1 MHLLSNI
8 HANNTVRK
16 QLQRITMGFLQLI
29 ATTASQKGRLSSSI
43 FKHGEHFIHRER
55 RFLASS
61 GTMEAKGYFDAIDNA
76 REILEDDKTLAE
88 KVPSCVVVGMQSV
101 GKSAV
106 LSRISGIRFPQDS
119 EVCTRVAIE
128 LRLRRSDDPSNLLTM
143 KAGNH
148 ESKKIDK
155 SNDAGKLFE
164 QALKEAQKT
173 ILKGRQFEDKMSVKI
188 EKEDPDIPDVTLV
201 DLPGVFFAKER
212 VDDALEE
219 KVKSMISERVNNE
232 MALIL
237 HVIPVDQDTDTV
249 STWRYVHEAD
259 KQQRRTISVLTKADL
274 ALKDGTDVLAKRIR
288 KIAADSKTSE
298 CFVVHGAAECDIDEQ
313 LQLEN
318 VVSCIEGLELEQTI
332 NVGTAELTRHIQ
344 ERMLDHIKDKVPE
357 MRSMLEDQL
366 RKSQDEL
373 KKLGRE
379 PIQPVRIAIRD
390 YDLINDHL
398 DEAYQSFQPV
408 LRQFVDNLTN
418 AIFGI
423 DMKPLGIVNTSK
435 ADRTLLHNFVRQS
448 SSHHSYAGD
457 KRFDSVDQIPLKTR
471 EFHILAL
478 EVKKI
483 GDDNRR
489 MINTQFVGKET
500 ELKEWLTTFANPFEE
515 VTKVFMDDV
524 FDLFYD
530 QVIQPSITNNQLL
543 RRADSVIHTIILRE

>member
-29 ATTASQKGRLSSSI
+29 ATTAFQKGRLSSSI

-398 DEAYQSFQPV
+398 DEAYQ
-408 LRQFVDNLTN
+408 
-418 AIFGI
+418 
-423 DMKPLGIVNTSK
+423 
-435 ADRTLLHNFVRQS
+435 
-448 SSHHSYAGD
+448 
-457 KRFDSVDQIPLKTR
+457 
-471 EFHILAL
+471 
-478 EVKKI
+478 
-483 GDDNRR
+483 
-489 MINTQFVGKET
+489 
-500 ELKEWLTTFANPFEE
+500 
-515 VTKVFMDDV
+515 
-524 FDLFYD
+524 
-530 QVIQPSITNNQLL
+530 
-543 RRADSVIHTIILRE
+543 